1 MTIHPALPDP
11 IIEAIVKLALT
22 EDLGRAGDVTTAATI
37 LPDTMA
43 NWVMRARQPGVVA
56 GLDAAALT
64 LRMIDPAATL
74 TIQTPDGS
82 RVAPGDIIAHV
93 TGKAQSLLTAERVML
108 NFVGQL
114 SGIATLTAKF
124 VAEVAGTKAKIACT
138 RKTSPGMR
146 ALAKKAVRL
155 GGGSNHRFALDD
167 AILIKDNHVAAAGSV
182 QQALTRAKANAGHL
196 LPIEV
201 EVDSLAQLEQA
212 IPFHPT
218 CIMLDNFTLD
228 DLRAAVVRV
237 DGKILLEAS
246 GGVNLSTVRAI
257 AETGVDI
264 ISVGA
269 LTHSAP
275 CLDIGLDE
283 I

>member
-1 MTIHPALPDP
+1 MPMYTPLPDP
-11 IIEAIVKLALT
+11 IIEPIVRMALA

-37 LPDTMA
+37 SPDTMA
-43 NWVMRARQPGVVA
+43 HWVMRARQTGVIA
-56 GLDAAALT
+56 GLDAAALA
-64 LRMIDPAATL
+64 LRLVDLSATL
-74 TIQTPDGS
+74 EVLVPDGGKIAS
-82 RVAPGDIIAHV
+82 GDVIAKL

-114 SGIATLTAKF
+114 SGIATLTSKF
-124 VAEVAGTKAKIACT
+124 VALTAGTKAKIACT

-167 AILIKDNHVAAAGSV
+167 AILIKDNHVAAAGGV
-182 QQALTRAKANAGHL
+182 PQALTRAKANAGHL

-218 CIMLDNFTLD
+218 CIMLDNFCLE
-228 DLRAAVVRV
+228 DLRTAVARV

-246 GGVNLSTVRAI
+246 GGVNLSTVLAI
-257 AETGVDI
+257 AQTGVDI

-275 CLDIGLDE
+275 CLDIGLDDH
-283 I
+283 

>member
-1 MTIHPALPDP
+1 MIPNSPLPDP
-11 IIEAIVKLALT
+11 IIEPIVRMALA
-22 EDLGRAGDVTTAATI
+22 EDLGRAGDVTTQATI
-37 LPDTMA
+37 APDTMA
-43 NWVMRARQPGVVA
+43 KWVMRARQAGVIA
-56 GLDAAALT
+56 GLDAAVLALR
-64 LRMIDPAATL
+64 LVDPTATL
-74 TIQTPDGS
+74 DILVPDGS
-82 RVAPGDIIAHV
+82 AIAPGDVIAKLG
-93 TGKAQSLLTAERVML
+93 GKAQSLLTAERVML

-114 SGIATLTAKF
+114 SGIATLTSKF
-124 VAEVAGTKAKIACT
+124 VALTQGTKAKIACT

-167 AILIKDNHVAAAGSV
+167 AILIKDNHVAAAGGVS
-182 QQALTRAKANAGHL
+182 QALTRAKANAGHL

-218 CIMLDNFTLD
+218 CIMLDNFSLE
-228 DLRAAVVRV
+228 DLRSAVARV
-237 DGKILLEAS
+237 NGTIMLEAS
-246 GGVNLSTVRAI
+246 GGVNLLTVAAI
-257 AETGVDI
+257 AATGVDI

-283 I
+283 V